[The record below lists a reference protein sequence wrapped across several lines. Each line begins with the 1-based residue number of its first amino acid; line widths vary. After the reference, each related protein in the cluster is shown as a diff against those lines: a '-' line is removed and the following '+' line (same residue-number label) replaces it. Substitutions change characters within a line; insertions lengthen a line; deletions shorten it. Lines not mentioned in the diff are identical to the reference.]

1 MDKKKIKLMFVLSV
15 FCIICVVSEAEVREY
30 KESGAAENTG
40 STTVMASRQEQQD
53 NTVSTGITASGPA
66 VASSE
71 ENVENQGTAVP
82 VHTKR
87 PVQIVQAWRA
97 AASEKVRVII
107 TTNNFDSY

>member
-53 NTVSTGITASGPA
+53 I
-66 VASSE
+66 
-71 ENVENQGTAVP
+71 
-82 VHTKR
+82 
-87 PVQIVQAWRA
+87 
-97 AASEKVRVII
+97 
-107 TTNNFDSY
+107 